1 MMMMMTHL
9 CLALMAPASLSS
21 LLPCVHLSPCAVLC
35 CCACCGY
42 LQLSPNTEHSLSFST
57 QQLSSAPPPAQ
68 LQTGGHTRRRGA
80 GCRGAWALRGV
91 LGGVNTCLGL
101 FTGF

>member
-9 CLALMAPASLSS
+9 CLALMAPASLCS
-21 LLPCVHLSPCAVLC
+21 LLPCVHLSLCHCVL

-80 GCRGAWALRGV
+80 GSRGSWALRGV
-91 LGGVNTCLGL
+91 LGRVNTCLGL